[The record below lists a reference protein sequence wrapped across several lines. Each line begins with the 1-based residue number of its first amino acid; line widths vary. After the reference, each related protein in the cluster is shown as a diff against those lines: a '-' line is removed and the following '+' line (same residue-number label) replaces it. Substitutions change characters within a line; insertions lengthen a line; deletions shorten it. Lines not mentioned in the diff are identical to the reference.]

1 METKGK
7 RIGLMGG
14 SFDPIHYG
22 HLVLAEEMRTRLSLD
37 QVIFIPV
44 GRAPHKHADKMTMPR
59 QRYEM
64 VMLATLDHPDF
75 EVSSIETDREG
86 VTYSHETVSQIVRE
100 SSPEDKFFFIAGA
113 DTLMELESWR
123 SVETL
128 LKMVT
133 FVGAAR
139 PGTDQAVLL
148 QKMEQLQQR
157 YSASVKIEELPE
169 LDISSTDLRKRIA
182 LGQSVKYLMPET
194 VAQYIVK
201 HQLYLKES
209 SHETLSD

>member
-1 METKGK
+1 METQGK

-14 SFDPIHYG
+14 SFDPIHFG
-22 HLVLAEEMRTRLSLD
+22 HLVLAEEMRSRLSLD
-37 QVIFIPV
+37 KVVFIPV

-64 VMLATLDHPDF
+64 VMLATLDHPNF

-86 VTYSHETVSQIVRE
+86 VAYSYETVSQIVRE
-100 SSPEDKFFFIAGA
+100 SSPDDEFFFIAGA
-113 DTLMELESWR
+113 DSLIELETWR

-139 PGTDQAVLL
+139 PGTDQAELIL
-148 QKMEQLQQR
+148 KMEQLRHR
-157 YSASVKIEELPE
+157 YGARVKIEELPE
-169 LDISSTDLRKRIA
+169 LDISSTDIRRRIG
-182 LGQSVKYLMPET
+182 LGQSVKYLLPEA
-194 VAQYIVK
+194 VALYIEK
-201 HQLYLKES
+201 QQLYLKES
-209 SHETLSD
+209 AHETLSD

>member
-1 METKGK
+1 METLGK

-14 SFDPIHYG
+14 SFDPIHFG

-37 QVIFIPV
+37 KVMFIPV
-44 GRAPHKHADKMTMPR
+44 GRAPHKHADKMTMPK

-64 VMLATLDHPDF
+64 VMLATLDHPNF
-75 EVSSIETDREG
+75 EVSSIEIDREG
-86 VTYSHETVSQIVRE
+86 VTYSYETVSQIVGE
-100 SSPEDKFFFIAGA
+100 SSPEDQFFFIAGA

-139 PGTDQAVLL
+139 PGTDQAELL
-148 QKMEQLQQR
+148 LKMAQLQQR
-157 YSASVKIEELPE
+157 YNASIKIEELPE
-169 LDISSTDLRKRIA
+169 LDISSTDLRRRIA
-182 LGQSVKYLMPET
+182 LGRSVKYLMPET
-194 VAQYIVK
+194 VALYIEK
-201 HQLYLKES
+201 HKLYLEGSAYES
-209 SHETLSD
+209 LSD

>member
-1 METKGK
+1 MQTQGK

-22 HLVLAEEMRTRLSLD
+22 HLVLAEEMRSRLSLD
-37 QVIFIPV
+37 KVIFIPV
-44 GRAPHKHADKMTMPR
+44 GCAPHKHAAKMTMPR

-64 VMLATLDHPDF
+64 VMLATLDHPNF
-75 EVSSIETDREG
+75 EVSSIEIDREG
-86 VTYSHETVSQIVRE
+86 ITYSYETVSTIVGE
-100 SSPEDKFFFIAGA
+100 SSPEDEFFFIAGA
-113 DTLMELESWR
+113 DTLMELESWK

-139 PGTDQAVLL
+139 PGTDQAELIL
-148 QKMEQLQQR
+148 KMEQLQQR
-157 YSASVKIEELPE
+157 YGASVKIEELPE
-169 LDISSTDLRKRIA
+169 LDISSTDLRRRVG
-182 LGQSVKYLMPET
+182 LGRSLKYLLPEA
-194 VAQYIVK
+194 VALYIDK
-201 HQLYLKES
+201 HSLYLKEP

>member
-1 METKGK
+1 MQTQGK

-22 HLVLAEEMRTRLSLD
+22 HLVLAEEMRSRLSLD
-37 QVIFIPV
+37 KVIFIPV
-44 GRAPHKHADKMTMPR
+44 GCAPHKHVAKMTMPR

-64 VMLATLDHPDF
+64 VMLATLDHPNF
-75 EVSSIETDREG
+75 EVSSIEIDREG
-86 VTYSHETVSQIVRE
+86 ITYSYETVSTIVGE
-100 SSPEDKFFFIAGA
+100 SSPEDEFFFIAGA
-113 DTLMELESWR
+113 DTLMELESWK

-139 PGTDQAVLL
+139 PGTDQAELIL
-148 QKMEQLQQR
+148 KMEQLQQR
-157 YSASVKIEELPE
+157 YGASVKIEELPE
-169 LDISSTDLRKRIA
+169 LDISSTDLRRRVG
-182 LGQSVKYLMPET
+182 LGRSLKYLLPEA
-194 VAQYIVK
+194 VALYIDK
-201 HQLYLKES
+201 HSLYLKEP